1 MIFFFYYFEINQDQA
16 SELIGAVENNWRQ
29 CERLKLLQQRQEMDS
44 GLMQLLQQQLTAHSW
59 IHDTGTATMN
69 SASGLFIVKLRQA
82 LSVLLSQS
90 PQLSEI
96 HQQVAALAAQVEQR
110 LRWASGANPNL
121 QKVRSALHLSHL
133 NSLVTISSTFKYRS
147 IYIR

>member
-1 MIFFFYYFEINQDQA
+1 
-16 SELIGAVENNWRQ
+16 
-29 CERLKLLQQRQEMDS
+29 MDS

-59 IHDTGTATMN
+59 VHDTGAATMN
-69 SASGLFIVKLRQA
+69 SACGLFVVKLRQA

-121 QKVRSALHLSHL
+121 QKVHSVL
-133 NSLVTISSTFKYRS
+133 NYSLIDYQLLTIQRLL
-147 IYIR
+147 I